1 MADDLT
7 EALRAAARTQ
17 AEGLRQACYE
27 FVKTR
32 LDPPVKSEDEFL
44 EFLSPFAKMAL
55 GRKVSPDET
64 IVLVFD
70 ILRRMALIQQE
81 VDKRTLM
88 ACMNLEMTTAIE
100 QKEKDQPAA
109 LSGGEDTSM
118 DHAEDGQ
125 EPAAEIEKEDDFVAA
140 ANARD
145 AVVVNAIMSPPMSQS
160 ERTKAMMDYLQSRQA
175 SDYQPRSQNNAGR
188 SKPIELFH
196 GKPEQCGKDAKDWL
210 STVEIYLD
218 SVNEKRPVP
227 IVVTYLRGDAQSWW
241 TQFGKDQIG
250 LQASFAAFKDIFLA
264 RFVKPGDSR
273 KARQELATMQQNDM
287 SVETYATQFRN
298 CAARI
303 AASKVGIPVD
313 STTQA
318 TYFLKGLKKLIVYK
332 LEGMVSPDVMQDIDK
347 LIDAAEKVEA
357 NLDMSTKQA
366 KEQPQNDRP
375 HGQGRGQANYVDR
388 NRGDNRYRP
397 AP

>member
-70 ILRRMALIQQE
+70 ILRCMALIQQE
-81 VDKRTLM
+81 VDKRTLV
-88 ACMNLEMTTAIE
+88 ACMNMEMTTSIE
-100 QKEKDQPAA
+100 QIEKDQPAA
-109 LSGGEDTSM
+109 LSGGEGVGTYDEPAYTTAFSDRDHVVTVLAAWTDAKEKQAQKQIDDAVEKHLQANKPNQSTGRADTSM
-118 DHAEDGQ
+118 DHAEDGR
-125 EPAAEIEKEDDFVAA
+125 EPAVEIEKEDDFVAGA
-140 ANARD
+140 DARD
-145 AVVVNAIMSPPMSQS
+145 TVVVNAIMSPPMSQS
-160 ERTKAMMDYLQSRQA
+160 ERTKAMMNYLQSRQA

-287 SVETYATQFRN
+287 SVETYAAQFRN

-303 AASKVGIPVD
+303 AASKVGTPVD
-313 STTQA
+313 STT
-318 TYFLKGLKKLIVYK
+318 
-332 LEGMVSPDVMQDIDK
+332 
-347 LIDAAEKVEA
+347 
-357 NLDMSTKQA
+357 
-366 KEQPQNDRP
+366 
-375 HGQGRGQANYVDR
+375 
-388 NRGDNRYRP
+388 
-397 AP
+397 

>member
-1 MADDLT
+1 
-7 EALRAAARTQ
+7 
-17 AEGLRQACYE
+17 
-27 FVKTR
+27 
-32 LDPPVKSEDEFL
+32 
-44 EFLSPFAKMAL
+44 MAL

-81 VDKRTLM
+81 VDKRTLV
-88 ACMNLEMTTAIE
+88 ACMNLEMTASIE

-109 LSGGEDTSM
+109 LFGGEGKQAQKQIDDAVEKHLQANKPNQSTGRADTSM
-118 DHAEDGQ
+118 DHAEYGR

-145 AVVVNAIMSPPMSQS
+145 TVVVKSTPMSQS
-160 ERTKAMMDYLQSRQA
+160 ERTKA
-175 SDYQPRSQNNAGR
+175 NNAGR

-287 SVETYATQFRN
+287 SVETYAAQFRN

-303 AASKVGIPVD
+303 AASKVDGEEEFEVD
-313 STTQA
+313 EILTH
-318 TYFLKGLKKLIVYK
+318 K
-332 LEGMVSPDVMQDIDK
+332 P
-347 LIDAAEKVEA
+347 
-357 NLDMSTKQA
+357 
-366 KEQPQNDRP
+366 
-375 HGQGRGQANYVDR
+375 QGRKKTDPKVKLLVKWAGYKDEHNTWEPYKNLKNASDALNEYWDIVAVRAAAKSKKRGPDGYVASVSKKF
-388 NRGDNRYRP
+388 RGK
-397 AP
+397 